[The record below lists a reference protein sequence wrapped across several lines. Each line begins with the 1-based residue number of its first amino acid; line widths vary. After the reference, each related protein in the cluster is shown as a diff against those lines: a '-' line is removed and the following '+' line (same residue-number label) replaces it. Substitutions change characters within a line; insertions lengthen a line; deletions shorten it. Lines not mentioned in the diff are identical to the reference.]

1 MSLTNMLTLAIYLDP
16 TPGGV
21 APELH
26 LKEGASSVQADL
38 YILDASSFVDAKQ
51 KGDLL
56 TGKTYSPD
64 ILSGKR
70 LKNDGQSPQYY
81 IEEHHDPIVSPAL
94 FDRVQRIIKK
104 YRRIGT

>member
-1 MSLTNMLTLAIYLDP
+1 MRARIRNEAY
-16 TPGGV
+16 
-21 APELH
+21 
-26 LKEGASSVQADL
+26 
-38 YILDASSFVDAKQ
+38 

-81 IEEHHDPIVSPAL
+81 IEEHHEAIVSPAL
-94 FDRVQRIIKK
+94 FDRVQKNFEK
-104 YRRIGT
+104 DRRNIA